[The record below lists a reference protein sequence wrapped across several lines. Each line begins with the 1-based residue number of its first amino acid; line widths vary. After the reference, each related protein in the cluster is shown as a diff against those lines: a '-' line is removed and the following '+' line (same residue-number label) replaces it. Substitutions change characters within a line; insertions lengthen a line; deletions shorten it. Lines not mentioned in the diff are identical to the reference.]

1 MCCRCIHIKKIALIR
16 ATTICYV
23 TAVAAAAAVVVV
35 VAAVAVVV
43 VVVVAAVAHALS
55 FFILV

>member
-1 MCCRCIHIKKIALIR
+1 MKKIALIR

-23 TAVAAAAAVVVV
+23 DAAAVVVV
-35 VAAVAVVV
+35 VVAVAL
-43 VVVVAAVAHALS
+43 ALS